1 MRTTPPRIA
10 PILTNGLVPPDGGLV
25 VGVVLV
31 GVGTVP
37 PRDTI
42 ELLQLYIHV
51 PDVVCVDVLTKRVEL
66 VVMETV
72 VCAVVCIFEV
82 VVEEITTEGASGLT
96 TKRCEI

>member
-37 PRDTI
+37 PRCTI
-42 ELLQLYIHV
+42 ELLQLYIHI
-51 PDVVCVDVLTKRVEL
+51 PDVPTKRVEL

-72 VCAVVCIFEV
+72 VCTVV
-82 VVEEITTEGASGLT
+82 EITTEGASGLT

>member
-37 PRDTI
+37 PRCTI
-42 ELLQLYIHV
+42 ELLQMYIHI
-51 PDVVCVDVLTKRVEL
+51 PDVPTKRVEL

-72 VCAVVCIFEV
+72 VCAVVCILEV